1 MEKRSPK
8 RTRRVL
14 RRLHGPEMALG
25 KKGAIWR
32 GCEHTI
38 GCLRVLGAQ
47 KRAGGAHSVE
57 KRDPEQ
63 SREVLRGLH
72 CP

>member
-1 MEKRSPK
+1 MEKRGPEC
-8 RTRRVL
+8 TRGVL
-14 RRLHGPEMALG
+14 SCVHGLEMALG

-32 GCEHTI
+32 GCEHTV
-38 GCLRVLGAQ
+38 GCLRVLGGQ